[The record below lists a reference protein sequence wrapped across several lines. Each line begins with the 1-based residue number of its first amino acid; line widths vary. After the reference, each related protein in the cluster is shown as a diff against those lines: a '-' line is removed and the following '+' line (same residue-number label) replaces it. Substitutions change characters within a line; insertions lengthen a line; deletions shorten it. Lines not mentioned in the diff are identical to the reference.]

1 MSINDN
7 ITSLRKNFGYSQ
19 DDVANKLGVSRQTF
33 SKVENGSAEL
43 SYSQL
48 KQVADFFGIQVTD
61 LF

>member
-33 SKVENGSAEL
+33 SKVDTIKSFE
-43 SYSQL
+43 
-48 KQVADFFGIQVTD
+48 IWT
-61 LF
+61 